1 MRSQMNTR
9 DDDFTAFVIAHERQ
23 LLRTAYLLTGD
34 HGYAE
39 DLVQT
44 ALVKAHRHWP
54 RVSAADS
61 PLAYVRRVV
70 VTSHLSWR
78 RRLMNGEQVISTL
91 PELPGTDP
99 QQAHAVSDELR
110 SALRALPPRMRA
122 VLVLRFYD
130 DLTEAETARVLG
142 CSTSTVSTQTAR
154 GLTALRAQLRSAPEP
169 HTDLLHRRQS

>member
-1 MRSQMNTR
+1 MNAR
-9 DDDFTAFVIAHERQ
+9 DDEFTAFVVAHEPQ

-34 HGYAE
+34 HGHAE

-44 ALVKAHRHWP
+44 ALVKAHRHWS

-70 VTSHLSWR
+70 VTSHVSWR
-78 RRLMNGEQVISTL
+78 RRLMTGEQVIGTL
-91 PELPGTDP
+91 PERSGEDP

-110 SALRALPPRMRA
+110 SALRTLPPRMRA

-130 DLTEAETARVLG
+130 DLTEVETARLLG
-142 CSTSTVSTQTAR
+142 CSTSTVSTQAAR
-154 GLTALRAQLRSAPEP
+154 GLAALRARLRSSTPGP
-169 HTDLLHRRQS
+169 HTDLLYRRQS